1 MDSPPEDT
9 THQDTVRAMADGW
22 HLLHAIHRKLRSMR
36 EGGPLTRDYAIESTR
51 ANAETLWRLHV
62 YKDAPPA
69 LAKRATLEAS
79 HLATVMRELAPPP
92 TQAERAALTSAYR
105 HLLGVGAGR

>member
-1 MDSPPEDT
+1 MKKRPPKVW
-9 THQDTVRAMADGW
+9 HVLAWMALGAF
-22 HLLHAIHRKLRSMR
+22 LL
-36 EGGPLTRDYAIESTR
+36 EESEPT
-51 ANAETLWRLHV
+51 
-62 YKDAPPA
+62 PPA

-79 HLATVMRELAPPP
+79 HLAAVMRELAPPP